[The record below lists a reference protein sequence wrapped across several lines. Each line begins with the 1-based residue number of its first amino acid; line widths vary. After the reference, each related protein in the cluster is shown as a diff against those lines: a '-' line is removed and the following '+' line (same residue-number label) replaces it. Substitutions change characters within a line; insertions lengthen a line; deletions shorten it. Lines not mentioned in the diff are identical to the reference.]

1 MSNPKINENKHDDCS
16 CEDVDDFDNIEIVYF
31 AMYDES
37 LKLTPENAHLKKCW
51 KNKDSSIIGLK

>member
-37 LKLTPENAHLKKCW
+37 LKLTPENAHLKKC
-51 KNKDSSIIGLK
+51 